1 MSEGPFR
8 TRIKSLRHVKANELI
23 ANDLNWRLHPQ
34 AQREAL
40 SGLFEEV
47 GFAGAVLVR
56 EREDGKLVIVD
67 GHLRAEE
74 AGDQK
79 IPVLVTDLD
88 EAEAKLVLASFD
100 PIGAMASVD
109 KKALKDLL
117 LGLEATSE
125 AAVALL
131 DQIAQA
137 NKITF
142 DELAREA
149 KATLALDALDV
160 PALPTS
166 GVRMVQLFLN
176 DKTID
181 DFHAMVD
188 VLGSS
193 YGTENATDTVYECL
207 KRAYAATRQ

>member
-79 IPVLVTDLD
+79 IPVLVTD
-88 EAEAKLVLASFD
+88 
-100 PIGAMASVD
+100 VD

>member
-1 MSEGPFR
+1 
-8 TRIKSLRHVKANELI
+8 
-23 ANDLNWRLHPQ
+23 
-34 AQREAL
+34 
-40 SGLFEEV
+40 
-47 GFAGAVLVR
+47 
-56 EREDGKLVIVD
+56 
-67 GHLRAEE
+67 
-74 AGDQK
+74 
-79 IPVLVTDLD
+79 
-88 EAEAKLVLASFD
+88 VLASFD